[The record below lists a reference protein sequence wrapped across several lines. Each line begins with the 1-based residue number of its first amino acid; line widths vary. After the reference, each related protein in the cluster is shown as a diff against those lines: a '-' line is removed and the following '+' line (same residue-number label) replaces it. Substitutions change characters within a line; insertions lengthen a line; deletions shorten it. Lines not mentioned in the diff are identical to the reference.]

1 MTRCRRRQHAIR
13 KPKVM
18 LMPDPMAGLPPRLL
32 RTPDAA
38 RFLGISNRTLEKH
51 RTYGTGPVYRKM
63 GGVEQERWRAPRQSE
78 RTRLD
83 PFVVIGG
90 DASPRDQRDLMERPF
105 FSLSKSPRTKPILY
119 RANDV
124 EVQVFGMP
132 EHGMATIW
140 DADVLIWAA
149 SQIVRAENLG
159 LATSRF
165 FRFTPYQLLR
175 GVGRPTGNQQ
185 YLLLKAALARLQS
198 TVIAT
203 TIRNGEHWRRRQFS
217 WINEWEEMSTRAGR
231 VEGMEFVLPDW
242 FYSSV
247 VDRSLVLTIDPA
259 YFRLTGGIERW
270 LYRVARKHAGRQRHG
285 WMFEFAHLH
294 AKSGSLARVS
304 DFALDIRRIAARQR
318 LPGYRLL
325 IERKGRTEL
334 LRILPADPSTVPVN
348 NPVNR
353 LGRSGAKSIGRSGA
367 DLSAEQAHPPQLNPR
382 PERQSLTAN
391 LESNRESNSSVLIRT
406 HERRSAGAEFRG
418 PVRNT
423 VGSSPISTTSSA
435 EEESAQDTCDV
446 DRRENGK
453 RSKR

>member
-1 MTRCRRRQHAIR
+1 MT
-13 KPKVM
+13 
-18 LMPDPMAGLPPRLL
+18 L
-32 RTPDAA
+32 
-38 RFLGISNRTLEKH
+38 S
-51 RTYGTGPVYRKM
+51 
-63 GGVEQERWRAPRQSE
+63 VEQERRRAPRQSE

-132 EHGMATIW
+132 DHGMATIW

-185 YLLLKAALARLQS
+185 YRLLKAALARLQS

-231 VEGMEFVLPDW
+231 VEGMEFVLPGW
-242 FYSSV
+242 F
-247 VDRSLVLTIDPA
+247 
-259 YFRLTGGIERW
+259 
-270 LYRVARKHAGRQRHG
+270 YRVARKHAGRQRHG
-285 WMFEFAHLH
+285 WVFEFAHLH

-348 NPVNR
+348 R

-367 DLSAEQAHPPQLNPR
+367 ALSAEQAHPPQLNPR
-382 PERQSLTAN
+382 AERQSLTAN
-391 LESNRESNSSVLIRT
+391 LESNRESNSSALTHAYESRCRCAVFSELVPSQRT
-406 HERRSAGAEFRG
+406 QFTNWEPNH
-418 PVRNT
+418 
-423 VGSSPISTTSSA
+423 
-435 EEESAQDTCDV
+435 D
-446 DRRENGK
+446 
-453 RSKR
+453 